1 MDQYDDLPTSIS
13 AISMSDFYGFTAPRW
28 ATSLV
33 VGRVQRSLCFKT
45 CSTGQELATARSLG
59 RTSVGNFY
67 NYRLLITGVTNLA
80 DLYQETI
87 TLVLT

>member
-1 MDQYDDLPTSIS
+1 MGNAFGTGNYMNIKFAKSALTGKGINSVSI
-13 AISMSDFYGFTAPRW
+13 IRN
-28 ATSLV
+28 
-33 VGRVQRSLCFKT
+33 
-45 CSTGQELATARSLG
+45 STGQELATARSLG